1 MNYFYQNTLKML
13 VVSGILLSNLLIINN
28 ALATQ
33 KSLPIGPDIGT
44 KAPEITVVNQL
55 EKKETIQSLSNEK
68 GLILVFF
75 RSADWCPFCKKH
87 LIEFNQEA
95 QKLKSLGYGLAAVS
109 YDNTEILNAFSTAQK
124 ISYPLLSDQQAQ
136 TMLAYGILNTEYKAG
151 EENYGIPFPGVVVIN
166 KAGVITHKYFFHG
179 YKKRVIFSELY
190 TQLATSI

>member
-75 RSADWCPFCKKH
+75 RSADWC
-87 LIEFNQEA
+87 
-95 QKLKSLGYGLAAVS
+95 
-109 YDNTEILNAFSTAQK
+109 NASQ
-124 ISYPLLSDQQAQ
+124 LS
-136 TMLAYGILNTEYKAG
+136 
-151 EENYGIPFPGVVVIN
+151 
-166 KAGVITHKYFFHG
+166 
-179 YKKRVIFSELY
+179 
-190 TQLATSI
+190 